1 MDWKAVEAQQGT
13 NDGTNGNYY
22 SVMCRP
28 IRKGKKPYVAECE
41 DIIEALGMTFDEGNV
56 LKSLWRM
63 CAARLGNG
71 KAGHS
76 PLYDAQK
83 VAHYGKRIQIVHER
97 EAL

>member
-1 MDWKAVEAQQGT
+1 MDRKIV

-22 SVMCRP
+22 SVTCNPM
-28 IRKGKKPYVAECE
+28 RKGKKPYVAECE

-56 LKSLWRM
+56 LKSLWRG

-71 KAGHS
+71 KAGHD

-83 VAHYGKRIQIVHER
+83 VWHYAERIKISHER
-97 EAL
+97 ATCDAL